1 MYVSH
6 NLQLRLSCHNCI
18 IEWHAPAR
26 PALTLAFLA
35 PLSSGCG
42 LCICQV
48 KATLFLYFT
57 YSIVFAGFTK
67 VYNKFFSNFCPESRF
82 LKQDKVEAE
91 TALTLKTSMSITI
104 YEMTMMTF
112 RRWHSWLHRSTITTI
127 MQWPAPGHQD
137 NLLGDR
143 YSLPAIQA
151 SIQCTQSVFN
161 HTSDNMSNSI
171 YCMSTD
177 WLLMLGWY

>member
-1 MYVSH
+1 MTRSSETCSDTGVSGSS
-6 NLQLRLSCHNCI
+6 QLRM
-18 IEWHAPAR
+18 W
-26 PALTLAFLA
+26 ALYISVRLK
-35 PLSSGCG
+35 PLD
-42 LCICQV
+42 
-48 KATLFLYFT
+48 FT
-57 YSIVFAGFTK
+57 FVLHILELDYVCWF
-67 VYNKFFSNFCPESRF
+67 YNKFLAIFNFWPESRF

-151 SIQCTQSVFN
+151 SIQCTQSVFH

>member
-1 MYVSH
+1 MTRSSETCSDTGVSGSS
-6 NLQLRLSCHNCI
+6 QLRMWPLYLSDV
-18 IEWHAPAR
+18 
-26 PALTLAFLA
+26 
-35 PLSSGCG
+35 
-42 LCICQV
+42 QM
-48 KATLFLYFT
+48 KATWLYFCT
-57 YSIVFAGFTK
+57 SHTRTWLCLLVLQQ
-67 VYNKFFSNFCPESRF
+67 VSSNFCPESWF

-143 YSLPAIQA
+143 YSLPAIRS